1 VENENFGLD
10 ELDFLEELGGIMV
23 GGFFMGLGLIG
34 LMGLIRL
41 IETIEFIEIIE
52 SIEIIVV
59 GGVWGCGGI
68 YNIRYNIYNKEFVY

>member
-1 VENENFGLD
+1 MYLGVKNENFGLD

-41 IETIEFIEIIE
+41 IETIEFIEII
-52 SIEIIVV
+52 VV
-59 GGVWGCGGI
+59 GGWGRVRI
-68 YNIRYNIYNKEFVY
+68 YNIRYNI